1 MGPTYHASSM
11 HGSHDVQMA
20 GGLKIVALVLG
31 GVHGLIENQIVYLTA
46 CMSVDFLGQ
55 LVMFKVCLAN
65 LVPLEV
71 SPITNQKFCR
81 RNLASVVHKSA
92 TNRLLKV

>member
-65 LVPLEV
+65 LVPVEV
-71 SPITNQKFCR
+71 TCAK
-81 RNLASVVHKSA
+81 VVEGIWHQWCISQQQIGF
-92 TNRLLKV
+92 